1 MDRGRRSG
9 GHDGSGGA
17 VEGAVAVVAA
27 MDSQALSRAAGDRK
41 AIAEDQSAA
50 DGPPAESAEDAAAT
64 ADLRAHQAGLSAQA
78 PHSGEDRSLGRGDS
92 WFHGSGSGFAFRQF
106 RQRRV

>member
-1 MDRGRRSG
+1 MDGGRRSG

-92 WFHGSGSGFAFRQF
+92 WFRSEEHTSELQSR
-106 RQRRV
+106 

>member
-17 VEGAVAVVAA
+17 VEGAVAVVAAA

-50 DGPPAESAEDAAAT
+50 DGT
-64 ADLRAHQAGLSAQA
+64 AG
-78 PHSGEDRSLGRGDS
+78 
-92 WFHGSGSGFAFRQF
+92 
-106 RQRRV
+106 